1 MRAGFV
7 LLAVIVVSIATFAAA
22 QTTKVD
28 VSGVWVFSVES
39 AAGTSSPTVTFKQ
52 EGEKITGHYS
62 SGVVGEAPLVGTV
75 KDQTIDFSNGTPS
88 SIYSTTWTSHI
99 DQPAT
104 AARMLL
110 AVEAGL
116 RTDAC
121 TLKLADV
128 YDRVE
133 FPESDKS

>member
-75 KDQTIDFSNGTPS
+75 KDQTIDFTITGEVQGTPLVLKYTGTIENKDS
-88 SIYSTTWTSHI
+88 MKGKLSTEFGDGTF
-99 DQPAT
+99 T
-104 AARMLL
+104 AKR
-110 AVEAGL
+110 
-116 RTDAC
+116 
-121 TLKLADV
+121 K
-128 YDRVE
+128 
-133 FPESDKS
+133 